1 MVSNEFVA
9 DNCACFRLRSAARVV
24 TRAYDKALA
33 PTGLRI
39 TQFTLL
45 VAASL
50 ETGAS
55 LTTLAEHMA
64 MDRTTLSR
72 NLRPLE
78 KRGLLTISQEGYRR
92 ERTIHLTPEGTRVLT
107 QAKRCWESAQSEI
120 IEQLGEQRWQR
131 LKSELGTL
139 AALG

>member
-9 DNCACFRLRSAARVV
+9 ENCACFHLRSAARVV
-24 TRAYDKALA
+24 TRAYDRALA

-45 VAASL
+45 VAASM

-78 KRGLLTISQEGYRR
+78 KRGLLTVSQEGYRR
-92 ERTIHLTPEGTRVLT
+92 ERTIHLTPEGTQLLER
-107 QAKRCWESAQSEI
+107 AKRCWEGAQQEI
-120 IEQLGEQRWQR
+120 VERLGEERWQR
-131 LKSELGTL
+131 LKSELGDL
-139 AALG
+139 VAVG